1 MVKKNDPRITKIGKL
16 LRRIRLDEL
25 PQLISV
31 IKGDMSL
38 IGPRPERPVIDDEL
52 EKKSSIIK
60 LGT

>member
-1 MVKKNDPRITKIGKL
+1 MIISAEKLGPQWSRKNDPRITKIGKL

-38 IGPRPERPVIDDEL
+38 IGPNL
-52 EKKSSIIK
+52 K
-60 LGT
+60 GQ